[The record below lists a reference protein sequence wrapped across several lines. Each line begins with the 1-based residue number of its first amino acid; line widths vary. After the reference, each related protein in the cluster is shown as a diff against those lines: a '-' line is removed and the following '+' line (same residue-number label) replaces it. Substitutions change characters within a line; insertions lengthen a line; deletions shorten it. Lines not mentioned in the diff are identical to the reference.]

1 MNDDKYWFA
10 LYTKPRHEF
19 KAAEQL
25 KLIDVEH
32 YLPVVSKM
40 KQWSDRKK
48 LIKEPVISSYI
59 FIRGDEKD
67 RLESLQQDAII
78 RCLFENGRP
87 AKIPDWQIESL
98 RLMLD
103 SQSDFYVK
111 NGLVPGQKVKIN
123 DGPFKGITGVIQYSE
138 NEKTIAVSIDL
149 LKRSILAHLPRDSK
163 FEIIKD

>member
-1 MNDDKYWFA
+1 
-10 LYTKPRHEF
+10 
-19 KAAEQL
+19 
-25 KLIDVEH
+25 
-32 YLPVVSKM
+32 
-40 KQWSDRKK
+40 
-48 LIKEPVISSYI
+48 
-59 FIRGDEKD
+59 IRGDEKD

-123 DGPFKGITGVIQYSE
+123 DGPFKGVIGVIQDSE
-138 NEKTIAVSIDL
+138 NEKTIAVSVDL
-149 LKRSILAHLPRDSK
+149 LKRSILAHLPKDSK